1 MHPAAGNIDTSDS
14 TILNDES
21 PRASSLVSLTEAR
34 LIFLLFGVFL
44 KVHSQYFRVDYLFA
58 VRKLLYTGLCH

>member
-21 PRASSLVSLTEAR
+21 PRASSLVTLTEAR
-34 LIFLLFGVFL
+34 LIFLLFGF
-44 KVHSQYFRVDYLFA
+44 F
-58 VRKLLYTGLCH
+58 